1 LDKNSDVS
9 RIVDKLF
16 EQDLISRTE
25 NGSDRRIKDVQITQ
39 KGLELI
45 ETMKD
50 CISKE
55 DMMLKNLNAD
65 EISELNR
72 LLDKIRE

>member
-1 LDKNSDVS
+1 
-9 RIVDKLF
+9 
-16 EQDLISRTE
+16 
-25 NGSDRRIKDVQITQ
+25 
-39 KGLELI
+39 LI

-55 DMMLKNLNAD
+55 DMMLKNLNTD

-72 LLDKIRE
+72 LLDKIRD